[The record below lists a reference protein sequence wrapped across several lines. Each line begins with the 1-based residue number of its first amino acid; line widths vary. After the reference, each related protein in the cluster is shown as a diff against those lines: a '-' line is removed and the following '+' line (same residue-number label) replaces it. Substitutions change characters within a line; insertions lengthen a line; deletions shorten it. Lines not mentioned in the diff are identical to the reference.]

1 MVTIKTKHAP
11 ATPLPWQD
19 WSPETTAVLDRSSYG
34 VADYMAMLESQR
46 IALCTECD
54 ALRADRRK
62 LVEALRNALP
72 ILAQVAAQE
81 VIAEGSADGYA
92 CKREHAARALLRSL
106 GEDAS

>member
-1 MVTIKTKHAP
+1 MNTKHAP

-62 LVEALRNALP
+62 LVEALRSTVEELHGYLDYHDDSEAQAAHDNA
-72 ILAQVAAQE
+72 A
-81 VIAEGSADGYA
+81 
-92 CKREHAARALLRSL
+92 ALLRSL